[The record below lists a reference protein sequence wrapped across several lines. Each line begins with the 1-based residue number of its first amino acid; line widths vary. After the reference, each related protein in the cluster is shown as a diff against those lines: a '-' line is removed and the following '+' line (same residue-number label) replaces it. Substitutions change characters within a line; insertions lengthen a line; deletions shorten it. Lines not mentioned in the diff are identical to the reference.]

1 MSAQDGDGLRADGA
15 AAPFSALRWSPLRP
29 FTATDETHSRR
40 LTKLSTSSPQGDV
53 LVTYAC
59 SSCVFSV
66 SPLRFDAQPTADG
79 GLTKLRV
86 WATSRHTCVLRAA

>member
-1 MSAQDGDGLRADGA
+1 MATGSVRMARLLRSVLSDGLLCA
-15 AAPFSALRWSPLRP
+15 
-29 FTATDETHSRR
+29 HSRR
-40 LTKLSTSSPQGDV
+40 LTKLSTSSPPGDV

>member
-1 MSAQDGDGLRADGA
+1 
-15 AAPFSALRWSPLRP
+15 
-29 FTATDETHSRR
+29 
-40 LTKLSTSSPQGDV
+40 V